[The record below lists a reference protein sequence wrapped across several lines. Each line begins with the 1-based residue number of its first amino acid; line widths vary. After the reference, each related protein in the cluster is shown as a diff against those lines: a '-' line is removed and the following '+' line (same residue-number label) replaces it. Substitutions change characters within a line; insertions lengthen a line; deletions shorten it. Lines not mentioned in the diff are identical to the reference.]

1 MKIRFSVAY
10 TCARVWLFV
19 SAFVRIVHISG
30 VNSYGTRMRFQVIP
44 VSAFILSCVGFAL
57 QSESSVTLFYI

>member
-1 MKIRFSVAY
+1 VKIKFSMAC

-30 VNSYGTRMRFQVIP
+30 VNSYATEFQVIP
-44 VSAFILSCVGFAL
+44 VSACILSCVGFAL
-57 QSESSVTLFYI
+57 QFESSVTLFYI